1 MGAFVYGVESNDWT
15 IIAASALLL
24 SAFALGA
31 VYVAVRRVS
40 DIQPLVLLRH
50 GAGAFA

>member
-1 MGAFVYGVESNDWT
+1 MGAFVYGIESNDWT
-15 IIAASALLL
+15 IIALSALLL
-24 SAFALGA
+24 SVFALGA

-40 DIQPLVLLRH
+40 EMRPLDLLRH